1 MTNTKRTV
9 YAYIALGIGVICLG
23 WSAIFVKFA
32 NVEDGSVSA
41 FYRFVFA
48 GAIMIPWWFIKRGK
62 MPAKRDLFLICLA
75 GAFFAG
81 DLALWN
87 TSLLV
92 TKVATSTLIVA
103 SGPLWVGLAIF
114 IIFKQK
120 LSIYY
125 WLGLAI
131 ALGGMVVL
139 LGSEAIQG
147 LTIGGASVTRGNL
160 MALAG
165 SFCYA
170 AYVVTLQRTR
180 MRVDSYTFMTFSIAA
195 AIVLL
200 LVVNL
205 AMGTQLTGYSAET
218 YGWLVAL
225 GLITHLLGWLTINY
239 AMGHLPHGPASV
251 GLLGQSVVTAL
262 LAMPLLSQYLSVFQI
277 IGGLLVL
284 SGIFLVNMKR
294 KQQSA
299 AEGETG

>member
-9 YAYIALGIGVICLG
+9 YAYIALAVGVICLG

-32 NVEDGSVSA
+32 DAPGPVSA

-48 GAIMIPWWFIKRGK
+48 GAIMIPWWLIKRSK
-62 MPAKRDLFLICLA
+62 LPARRDVLLICLA

-92 TKVATSTLIVA
+92 TNVATSTLIVA
-103 SGPLWVGLAIF
+103 SAPLWVGLVIF
-114 IIFKQK
+114 IIFRQK
-120 LSIYY
+120 LSVYY
-125 WLGLAI
+125 WIGLAI
-131 ALGGMVVL
+131 ALGGMAIL
-139 LGSEAIQG
+139 LGSEAIEG
-147 LTIGGASVTRGNL
+147 LTIGGVSVTRGNL
-160 MALAG
+160 MALGG

-170 AYVVTLQRTR
+170 AYVITLQRTR
-180 MRVDSYTFMTFSIAA
+180 MRVDSYTFMAFSIAA

-200 LVVNL
+200 LLVNL
-205 AMGTQLTGYSAET
+205 AMGTRLTGYSAET
-218 YGWLVAL
+218 FGWLVAL
-225 GLITHLLGWLTINY
+225 GLITHLLGWLSINY

-262 LAMPLLSQYLSVFQI
+262 LAMPLLDQFLSTFQI

-284 SGIFLVNMKR
+284 SGIFLVNLKR
-294 KQQSA
+294 KQKIS
-299 AEGETG
+299 ETEVEAG

>member
-1 MTNTKRTV
+1 MSDKKRTI
-9 YAYIALGIGVICLG
+9 YAYIALTIGVICLG

-32 NVEDGSVSA
+32 DVDGPVSA

-48 GAIMIPWWFIKRGK
+48 GAIMIPWWLIKRSK
-62 MPAKRDLFLICLA
+62 MPARRDLLLICLA
-75 GAFFAG
+75 GAFFAA

-92 TKVATSTLIVA
+92 TNVTTSTLLVA
-103 SGPLWVGLAIF
+103 SAPLWVGLAIF

-125 WLGLAI
+125 WIGLAI

-160 MALAG
+160 MALGG

-170 AYVVTLQRTR
+170 AYIITLQRTR
-180 MRVDSYTFMTFSIAA
+180 MRVDSYTFMTFSIASA
-195 AIVLL
+195 MVLL

-205 AMGTQLTGYSAET
+205 AMGTQLTGYSAAT

-225 GLITHLLGWLTINY
+225 GLITHLLGWLAINY

-262 LAMPLLSQYLSVFQI
+262 LAMPLLGQFLNVYQI

-294 KQQSA
+294 RQQKNEDA
-299 AEGETG
+299 GTAG